1 MSDVTNDSSDEQG
14 SEYVPTSDSD
24 SDSDDDVGGN
34 EGVNAAGVVRVLRRS
49 RRQQGENPEFEKTP
63 FDRGFHR
70 PKHVFPEKHVEQR
83 QKRLDAIEALKAE
96 ERAKKKKKE
105 KEAKKAKEDA
115 ENLAGNIIKYGRL
128 PAHRRR
134 NVIVKNSQ
142 RPDAVRKFERTLR
155 VKAAMARM
163 KRRAKL
169 EEERKAWQKKF
180 DVGYK
185 EAMKVLHDWCCNSEP
200 VVD

>member
-24 SDSDDDVGGN
+24 SDSDEDNVGGG
-34 EGVNAAGVVRVLRRS
+34 GVRRS
-49 RRQQGENPEFEKTP
+49 GRQRGEAPEVATP
-63 FDRGFHR
+63 LHHSGIHY
-70 PKHVFPEKHVEQR
+70 PEHVFPEKHVEQR

-96 ERAKKKKKE
+96 ERAKERAKKKKE

-134 NVIVKNSQ
+134 TVIVKNSQ

-155 VKAAMARM
+155 VKAAMERM

-169 EEERKAWQKKF
+169 EEERKAWQNEF

-185 EAMKVLHDWCCNSEP
+185 EAMKVLHDWCCNSKP